1 MSNTCLHSISK
12 QRRKKYGANAPQ
24 LHPIRCSIDFYVMLC
39 NEHAKK
45 QKIRRKRATIAPY
58 SRRTRR
64 HSKGEGG
71 GVGRWG
77 PLRSPWGLP
86 SIALD
91 NSLSPYMAV
100 GTLAVAL
107 GFASTL
113 SFTTLIMPF
122 LSVNVALTLFYDSSF
137 HTLIPIRDVIFA
149 NPEIRMAVSRCFC

>member
-1 MSNTCLHSISK
+1 
-12 QRRKKYGANAPQ
+12 
-24 LHPIRCSIDFYVMLC
+24 MLC

-113 SFTTLIMPF
+113 SFTTLIWIK
-122 LSVNVALTLFYDSSF
+122 V
-137 HTLIPIRDVIFA
+137 
-149 NPEIRMAVSRCFC
+149 